1 MQSKVFA
8 SLMVALS
15 FSLTTAPTYAQLAA
29 EIMSYQGQLMDNVNN
44 PVPDG
49 NYFLVFTVWDHPVD
63 GTMVWSEEQSVE
75 TSGGS
80 FQVNLGR
87 INPLEPDVFGGTTN
101 PAGRWIQIQVGDD
114 DPMIPRIELG
124 VNPFAFISTRLYGDV
139 VTEPGK
145 LTVSDGGKA
154 ISIGIGEL
162 QASMSLDAG
171 GDAISIGI
179 GEQQA
184 NMSLDVGGDA
194 ISIGIGEQQ
203 ANMSLDAGGDAIS
216 IGVGELQASMSL
228 DVGGDAISIG
238 VGELQANM
246 SMLVGELQEP
256 VVDFM
261 ADATGGSA
269 SFKGTSTLNP
279 EIKLIAD
286 DAGASLNLLLNED
299 ARNVYSASQWGA
311 WSDLAMFRLADP
323 RPNPDFIITTD
334 GTGSKIEMGD
344 IEGSGLIEN
353 VVLSIAGDDTG
364 GNISLLGGSPLTP
377 SVNIIANQTGATI
390 DLTCDSDE
398 KPNVEIATDCNGA
411 NIAFGLAGDIPTKPS
426 IDIGIDGAGANIDLA
441 CDSPNKPTVGI
452 NTDCNGANIAFGFI
466 GDVPLKPSID
476 MGIDDL
482 SAYMSLLIGELQEPV
497 VDFLADATGGS
508 LDLSEHN
515 SLAEMEMHSRGASI
529 FDPEGNLAVEVE
541 LVALTMYDVSSSAKT
556 EMHAGGLNVY
566 TTGGALTTI
575 LGPDGIVA
583 PKGNFGSGN
592 TNAGTNTL
600 VVGSS
605 NSAGGNFS
613 SVLGGSGNNASGGS
627 ATVAGG
633 VSNSASF
640 GGAFVGGGQSNT
652 ASGVNAVVSGGNGN
666 IASGGHAA
674 IPGGA
679 SNNASGNYS
688 LAGGLRA
695 KAVHQG
701 AFVWADAT
709 GSNLSSDLVN
719 QYKVRASGGTYIY
732 SNSEAS
738 VGVRLSSG
746 SSQWQSIS
754 DRNAKRNIRPVDGE
768 EILRQLQQLPVSRW
782 SYKDQDENIEH
793 IGPMAQDFYALFS
806 IGEDDKHISML
817 DPAGVAL
824 AGVKELLGRIEEL
837 ESRIAE
843 LEAEKQ

>member
-8 SLMVALS
+8 SLIVALS
-15 FSLTTAPTYAQLAA
+15 FSLTTAPTYGQLAA
-29 EIMSYQGQLMDNVNN
+29 EIMSYQAQLMDNVNN
-44 PVPDG
+44 PVPDD
-49 NYFLVFTVWDHPVD
+49 NYSLVFTVWDHPVT

-75 TSGGS
+75 TSGGF

-87 INPLEPDVFGGTTN
+87 VNPLDPDVFGGTTN

-139 VTEPGK
+139 ITEPGK
-145 LTVSDGGKA
+145 ISVGEENDAVVVIARPAPFEGS
-154 ISIGIGEL
+154 ISIGI
-162 QASMSLDAG
+162 
-171 GDAISIGI
+171 
-179 GEQQA
+179 
-184 NMSLDVGGDA
+184 
-194 ISIGIGEQQ
+194 
-203 ANMSLDAGGDAIS
+203 
-216 IGVGELQASMSL
+216 
-228 DVGGDAISIG
+228 
-238 VGELQANM
+238 
-246 SMLVGELQEP
+246 GELQEP
-256 VVDFM
+256 VVDFL
-261 ADATGGSA
+261 ADASGGSA
-269 SFKGTSTLNP
+269 SFKGISTLNP
-279 EIKLIAD
+279 EIKLNAD
-286 DAGASLNLLLNED
+286 DLGASLNLILNEH
-299 ARNVYSASQWGA
+299 ARTSHSASEWSA
-311 WSDLAMFRLADP
+311 WSDLAMFKLADP
-323 RPNPDFIITTD
+323 RPSPDLIIITD

-344 IEGSGLIEN
+344 IEGGRLIEN

-364 GNISLLGGSPLTP
+364 GNISLLGGSPLAP
-377 SVNIIANQTGATI
+377 AVNINANQTGATI
-390 DLTCDSDE
+390 DLTCDSE
-398 KPNVEIATDCNGA
+398 AQPKVEIATDCNGA

-426 IDIGIDGAGANIDLA
+426 IDIGIDGAGASIDVT
-441 CDSPNKPTVGI
+441 CDSEAQPKVEIAN
-452 NTDCNGANIAFGFI
+452 DCNGANIAFGFTGTI
-466 GDVPLKPSID
+466 PAKPAID
-476 MGIDDL
+476 MGINDISSYL
-482 SAYMSLLIGELQEPV
+482 TLLIGSEQQPV
-497 VDFLADATGGS
+497 VDFLADTDGGS
-508 LDLSEHN
+508 MDLSEYN
-515 SLAEMEMHSRGASI
+515 SLAKMEMYPGGADI
-529 FDPEGNLAVEVE
+529 YDPEGNLAVEVE

-556 EMHAGGLNVY
+556 EMHADGVNVY
-566 TTGGALTTI
+566 TTGGDLTTI

-583 PKGNFGSGN
+583 PKGNIGSGN

-600 VVGSS
+600 VVGLS

-627 ATVAGG
+627 AVVCGG
-633 VSNSASF
+633 SVNSASF

-666 IASGGHAA
+666 IASGGHATV
-674 IPGGA
+674 PGGA

-768 EILRQLQQLPVSRW
+768 EILQQLQQLPVSRW

-793 IGPMAQDFYALFS
+793 IGPMAQDFYALFG
-806 IGEDDKHISML
+806 IGEDDRHISML

-824 AGVKELLGRIEEL
+824 VGVKELLGRIEEL